1 MSRLVFCHTVL
12 HQIIASAGGDNNGDN
27 SVDNDGDNNGDNDT
41 DSAPITIKLLLSID
55 WRQLASMDDIV
66 YLYTQLR
73 SIPTASILA
82 GLDIFGDPR
91 AGNLRTVVDKLTKL
105 IEEGVKAAVNL
116 AETGAVLPGHGPACM
131 HLVYGESLY
140 MRLHQPSNPNI

>member
-1 MSRLVFCHTVL
+1 
-12 HQIIASAGGDNNGDN
+12 
-27 SVDNDGDNNGDNDT
+27 
-41 DSAPITIKLLLSID
+41 
-55 WRQLASMDDIV
+55 MDDIV

-105 IEEGVKAAVNL
+105 IEEGIKVAVHL
-116 AETGAVLPGHGPACM
+116 VETGAVLAMAPDRIGHGMCIHPT
-131 HLVYGESLY
+131 LGGEYL
-140 MRLHQPSNPNI
+140 